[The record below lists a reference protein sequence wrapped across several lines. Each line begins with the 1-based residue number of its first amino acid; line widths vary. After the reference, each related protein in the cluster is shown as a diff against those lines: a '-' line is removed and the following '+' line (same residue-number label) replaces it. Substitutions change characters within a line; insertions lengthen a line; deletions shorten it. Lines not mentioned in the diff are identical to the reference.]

1 MIHHIHHLLI
11 FLPQMDAKGWISIS
25 VLASF
30 NRVKSLTLDYQFV
43 KDVLSISTVLAIRDD
58 WVRMQGWES
67 FVLPNAP
74 QSKIEQEG
82 ESAPEAT
89 IQAPTRSDEADR
101 TEDAEAEE
109 EEDVVFVMGQ
119 EASWS
124 PQAPRHQT

>member
-1 MIHHIHHLLI
+1 
-11 FLPQMDAKGWISIS
+11 
-25 VLASF
+25 
-30 NRVKSLTLDYQFV
+30 
-43 KDVLSISTVLAIRDD
+43 
-58 WVRMQGWES
+58 MQGWES

-89 IQAPTRSDEADR
+89 VEAPTRSDEADR
-101 TEDAEAEE
+101 AEDAEVEEE
-109 EEDVVFVMGQ
+109 EEDVVFVIGQ